1 MRNLTPQP
9 PSLQG
14 KGEQEFPS
22 PRSRSDRSFSE
33 DEEGVRGEVLPGGK
47 PSLTLALNEKPNPP
61 APFPPRE
68 GGARCS
74 PLLVAGAL
82 VRKG

>member
-47 PSLTLALNEKPNPP
+47 PSLTLALNEKPNPS
-61 APFPPRE
+61 APVAPPSLQGKGE
-68 GGARCS
+68 QDV
-74 PLLVAGAL
+74 PLSDTERG
-82 VRKG
+82 